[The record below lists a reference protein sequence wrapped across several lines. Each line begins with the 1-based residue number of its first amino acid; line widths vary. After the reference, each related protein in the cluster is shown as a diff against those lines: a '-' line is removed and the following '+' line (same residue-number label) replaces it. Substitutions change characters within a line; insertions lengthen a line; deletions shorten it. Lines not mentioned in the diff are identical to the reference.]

1 MGEIRSGI
9 GIVSGLC
16 ASLILLFGPAAASAQ
31 DGDLMLT
38 NYIDALNANM
48 PPNLDT
54 KALALLLTEDVVQ
67 RTPFG
72 EPMQAPSVGRES
84 AAEFYAG
91 FDDLFLDW
99 THVESYRMVDGNQ
112 AVWEGV
118 AQGTHKE
125 TGKPLSLPIVFF
137 LTFDDD
143 GLLSE
148 SRTYVDVHMIAQQLE

>member
-1 MGEIRSGI
+1 MGGIREISGI
-9 GIVSGLC
+9 AVGLG
-16 ASLILLFGPAAASAQ
+16 ASIMVLFGPVAANGQ
-31 DGDLMLT
+31 DGDVMLT

-48 PPNLDT
+48 PPNLDP
-54 KALALLLTEDVVQ
+54 KALSMLMSEDVVQ

-84 AAEFYAG
+84 AAEFFAG

-99 THVESYRMVDGNQ
+99 THVESYRLVDGNQ
-112 AVWEGV
+112 TVWEGI

-143 GLLSE
+143 GLLAE